1 MDQPAD
7 PSPPPAI
14 TDQPNHDINVDFA
27 RDLLAATFETM
38 SVRMNE
44 NPAYRA
50 VHEAA
55 TCTALKSMHAR
66 DPIELMF
73 AAHVVASHHATME
86 CFRRAMRA
94 TDNADVASRM
104 HRNAVLLSRMMADGV
119 KTLERR
125 QAPAASGQDRQNSIR
140 GGKTP

>member
-1 MDQPAD
+1 MDQPT
-7 PSPPPAI
+7 PPPPAT
-14 TDQPNHDINVDFA
+14 TDQPAARINVDFA
-27 RDLLAATFETM
+27 RQLLAATFET
-38 SVRMNE
+38 VRMPANE
-44 NPAYRA
+44 DPAHLAIR
-50 VHEAA
+50 ESA
-55 TCTALKSMHAR
+55 TYTALTSLQAR

-104 HRNAVLLSRMMADGV
+104 HRNAVLLSRMMADAV
-119 KTLERR
+119 EHLEAR
-125 QAPAASGQDRQNSIR
+125 QSPKS

>member
-1 MDQPAD
+1 MDQPTA
-7 PSPPPAI
+7 PLPPA
-14 TDQPNHDINVDFA
+14 TADRPDPRINVDFA
-27 RDLLAATFETM
+27 HDLLAATFET
-38 SVRMNE
+38 VRM
-44 NPAYRA
+44 PANLDPAHLAIR
-50 VHEAA
+50 EAA
-55 TCTALKSMHAR
+55 TYTALTSLQAR

-104 HRNAVLLSRMMADGV
+104 HRNAVLLSRMMADAV
-119 KTLERR
+119 KHLEAR
-125 QAPAASGQDRQNSIR
+125 QPPKS